1 MARITITV
9 DDALM
14 AWIEQRVEAGGYAD
28 VSAYLC
34 HLIRQDMRAKG
45 FVPAAPDQGG
55 VSEQPG
61 ASPPSLA

>member
-34 HLIRQDMRAKG
+34 HLIRQDLQANG
-45 FVPAAPDQGG
+45 VALPVSDQDG

-61 ASPPSLA
+61 ASPPNLA